1 MAWMQVRPAKLE
13 IFPSNEILAGMDPRG
28 DAVRFALAGPNHK
41 ILVQTPTPYFPL
53 SKKRAVRGNYERP
66 KAG

>member
-1 MAWMQVRPAKLE
+1 MY
-13 IFPSNEILAGMDPRG
+13 ISTY
-28 DAVRFALAGPNHK
+28 PNT
-41 ILVQTPTPYFPL
+41 VFPL